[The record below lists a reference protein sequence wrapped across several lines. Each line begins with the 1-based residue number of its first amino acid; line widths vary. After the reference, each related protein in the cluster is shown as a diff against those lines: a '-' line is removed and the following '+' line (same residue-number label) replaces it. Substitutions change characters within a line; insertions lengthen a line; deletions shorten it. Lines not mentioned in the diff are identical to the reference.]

1 METGHLISAE
11 EFCINHQIEIS
22 FIFFLQEFGLVEV
35 TTIKETSYIDA
46 DQLQKLE
53 KILRL
58 YYDLDINIEGIEAIT
73 HLLNR
78 VNDMQAEITTLKNRL
93 SLYEEDGMYKNL

>member
-1 METGHLISAE
+1 METEHLISTEA
-11 EFCINHQIEIS
+11 FCANHQIEIS
-22 FIFFLQEFGLVEV
+22 FISSLQEFGLVEV

-46 DQLQKLE
+46 NQLQKLE

-58 YYDLDINIEGIEAIT
+58 YYDLEINIEGIEAIT

-78 VNDMQAEITTLKNRL
+78 VSTMQDEITALRNRL
-93 SLYEEDGMYKNL
+93 SLYDDVNM

>member
-1 METGHLISAE
+1 MENGHLISTE
-11 EFCINHQIEIS
+11 VFCSNHKIEIA
-22 FIFFLQEFGLVEV
+22 FINSLQEYGLVEV
-35 TTIKETSYIDA
+35 TTIKETSYIDP
-46 DQLQKLE
+46 DQLQNLE

-78 VNDMQAEITTLKNRL
+78 VNDMQHEINMLKNKL
-93 SLYEEDGMYKNL
+93 SLFEDNVK

>member
-1 METGHLISAE
+1 METGHLISTE
-11 EFCINHQIEIS
+11 VFCSNHKIEIA
-22 FIFFLQEFGLVEV
+22 FINSLQEYGLVEV
-35 TTIKETSYIDA
+35 TTIKETSYIDP
-46 DQLQKLE
+46 DQLQNLE

-78 VNDMQAEITTLKNRL
+78 VNDMQREINVLKNKL
-93 SLYEEDGMYKNL
+93 SLFEENLQ